1 MWTVKLIYGIR
12 FTAKNMAENK
22 NLVVFSGTDYTE
34 SGFVY
39 VHKSQIEKMERIT
52 R

>member
-12 FTAKNMAENK
+12 FTAKNMSK
-22 NLVVFSGTDYTE
+22 NNNVLVFSGTDYTK
-34 SGFVY
+34 SGLVY
-39 VHKSQIEKMERIT
+39 VHKSQIEKMERVS